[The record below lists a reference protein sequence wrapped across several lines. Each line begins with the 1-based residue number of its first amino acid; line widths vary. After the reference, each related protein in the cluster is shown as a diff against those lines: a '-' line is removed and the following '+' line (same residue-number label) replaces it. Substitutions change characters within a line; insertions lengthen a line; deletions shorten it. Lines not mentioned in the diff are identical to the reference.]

1 MTDRD
6 KRGYGSGIGKEYHND
21 PESHYRKIVEE
32 RQETTNRDRLYTDIT
47 ECEAVVI
54 SDRGGEYGG
63 TTDREVQTDQSG
75 TTTYTSVIIRF
86 IGPSDNPSFHP
97 DQAKKDPLSAKNKE
111 EFLQL
116 RSLNSSRAVKEPMLY
131 GLIGEPEIGNIVRC
145 TKRNNIWEINAVYE
159 RSHQPYDDFVNRMA
173 NPNADSSQAAF
184 NGKPAGYGFQP
195 TQLGNNQAT
204 NYTPADRKNVPGK
217 PPEQQ
222 TIKYIVLHSTGGSS
236 GAGKAQ
242 GTINRFADAPT
253 ISYTDPQTG
262 KKNPPCTDYPNEL
275 PHGTICHP
283 TRQKIETPVPTSIHY
298 AVDQGGSVIQGVLEK
313 DVANHVR
320 GYNGTSIGIEMTGE
334 PHDGPGLGL
343 AGKYSKMYTFTLV
356 SVTAQLVANICK
368 NNNLPLNRDVIKG
381 HEELDPTRRYD
392 PGASYGSG
400 YWDWP
405 DFMKRVKQHYDGDLV
420 QDGV

>member
-116 RSLNSSRAVKEPMLY
+116 RSLNSSRAVKEPMLF

-145 TKRNNIWEINAVYE
+145 VKRGNIWEINAVYE
-159 RSHQPYDDFVNRMA
+159 RSHQPYDDFINRMA
-173 NPNADSSQAAF
+173 NPTADSGKATYEAAGSNGVGAPGSSSNQSTGRTSSRGGVPKTIENPASNCEVPVEGRALLDMIAYNESRGKYNIRYGGDQSIEITDFSDHPRKAEKITRGYNTGLRSSAAGRYQFITGTWDSIANQEGLTDFTPASQDKAAWALAKRDYKART
-184 NGKPAGYGFQP
+184 GRDLMRDLKSG
-195 TQLGNNQAT
+195 
-204 NYTPADRKNVPGK
+204 TPADLNRIGRSLSKTWTSLPG
-217 PPEQQ
+217 
-222 TIKYIVLHSTGGSS
+222 STS
-236 GAGKAQ
+236 GE
-242 GTINRFADAPT
+242 
-253 ISYTDPQTG
+253 
-262 KKNPPCTDYPNEL
+262 EL
-275 PHGTICHP
+275 
-283 TRQKIETPVPTSIHY
+283 TSDSQF
-298 AVDQGGSVIQGVLEK
+298 VE
-313 DVANHVR
+313 
-320 GYNGTSIGIEMTGE
+320 GYN
-334 PHDGPGLGL
+334 
-343 AGKYSKMYTFTLV
+343 
-356 SVTAQLVANICK
+356 
-368 NNNLPLNRDVIKG
+368 NLLSNQQSAD
-381 HEELDPTRRYD
+381 TC
-392 PGASYGSG
+392 
-400 YWDWP
+400 P
-405 DFMKRVKQHYDGDLV
+405 DKSFS
-420 QDGV
+420 

>member
-159 RSHQPYDDFVNRMA
+159 RSHQPYDDFINRMA
-173 NPNADSSQAAF
+173 NPTADSGKATFEAAGS
-184 NGKPAGYGFQP
+184 NGVGASGSSS
-195 TQLGNNQAT
+195 NQ
-204 NYTPADRKNVPGK
+204 
-217 PPEQQ
+217 
-222 TIKYIVLHSTGGSS
+222 STGRTSS
-236 GAGKAQ
+236 RGGVPKTIENPASNCEVPVEGRALLDMIAYNESRGKYNIRYGGDQ
-242 GTINRFADAPT
+242 SIE
-253 ISYTDPQTG
+253 ITDFS
-262 KKNPPCTDYPNEL
+262 D
-275 PHGTICHP
+275 HP
-283 TRQKIETPVPTSIHY
+283 RKPEKIT
-298 AVDQGGSVIQGVLEK
+298 
-313 DVANHVR
+313 R
-320 GYNGTSIGIEMTGE
+320 GYNTGLKSSALE
-334 PHDGPGLGL
+334 PFVPPKSLI
-343 AGKYSKMYTFTLV
+343 F
-356 SVTAQLVANICK
+356 
-368 NNNLPLNRDVIKG
+368 
-381 HEELDPTRRYD
+381 
-392 PGASYGSG
+392 
-400 YWDWP
+400 
-405 DFMKRVKQHYDGDLV
+405 
-420 QDGV
+420 

>member
-159 RSHQPYDDFVNRMA
+159 RSHQPYDDFINRMA

-184 NGKPAGYGFQP
+184 QGKPGA
-195 TQLGNNQAT
+195 
-204 NYTPADRKNVPGK
+204 
-217 PPEQQ
+217 
-222 TIKYIVLHSTGGSS
+222 S
-236 GAGKAQ
+236 GAGNNPGATPYPPPGQRDDSKFEKGACP
-242 GTINRFADAPT
+242 DALK
-253 ISYTDPQTG
+253 G
-262 KKNPPCTDYPNEL
+262 DY
-275 PHGTICHP
+275 
-283 TRQKIETPVPTSIHY
+283 KDVPTQKTSFKKYTTDEVISAIKASGQPEY
-298 AVDQGGSVIQGVLEK
+298 IQKTMFAYISKEQPKFSFPNNNVAGIQTDGGMFKGTKADDYDYQTCFHDKHKHRAFAGFNTLE
-313 DVANHVR
+313 R
-320 GYNGTSIGIEMTGE
+320 GMEVFGRIV
-334 PHDGPGLGL
+334 
-343 AGKYSKMYTFTLV
+343 AGKYSGKFRKPAGDSDTDALV
-356 SVTAQLVANICK
+356 WNYWR
-368 NNNLPLNRDVIKG
+368 NWNLAATP
-381 HEELDPTRRYD
+381 EELKSIKKDGYFTRKGKTYRRDWNAADKKFKQAIEKWNDYSRVQTYEAA
-392 PGASYGSG
+392 GAST
-400 YWDWP
+400 
-405 DFMKRVKQHYDGDLV
+405 
-420 QDGV
+420 